1 MVLQGEP
8 NVGANE
14 DDEADNVG
22 GPSTCTVREA
32 ANKCRCQALKDLY
45 YLSVHLPMHA
55 LTQVLVFVS
64 YHVSCNGQI
73 DLGYANVQI
82 RGNCVEG
89 GKIDV

>member
-1 MVLQGEP
+1 MVLQGES

-32 ANKCRCQALKDLY
+32 ANKCRCQTLKDLD
-45 YLSVHLPMHA
+45 YLSVHLPMHVPA
-55 LTQVLVFVS
+55 QVLRFVS

-73 DLGYANVQI
+73 DLGDANVQI
-82 RGNCVEG
+82 EGNCVEG
-89 GKIDV
+89 GKVDV

>member
-1 MVLQGEP
+1 MVLQGES

-32 ANKCRCQALKDLY
+32 ANKCRCQTLKDLNS
-45 YLSVHLPMHA
+45 LSVHLPMHVLA
-55 LTQVLVFVS
+55 QVLGFVS
-64 YHVSCNGQI
+64 YHVSCNGQV

-82 RGNCVEG
+82 GGNCVEG
-89 GKIDV
+89 GKVDV